1 MRDTKEIAEQL
12 VACYGTRNPYELAKF
27 LNIHIQEGPLGKI
40 HGCTLKLC
48 GEQFLYI
55 NSSLAPCRR
64 KLLTAHALAMYLPR
78 LQNAV
83 PCGRVAV
90 RRFRNPGIY
99 MLPRRPLAYPAGLQK
114 CSNRQPRGLT
124 QKSLYIQ
131 NGFAYKTA
139 FRAKEPQTISLLI
152 CLRLFFYC

>member
-55 NSSLAPCRR
+55 NSLSLI
-64 KLLTAHALAMYLPR
+64 H
-78 LQNAV
+78 
-83 PCGRVAV
+83 
-90 RRFRNPGIY
+90 I
-99 MLPRRPLAYPAGLQK
+99 
-114 CSNRQPRGLT
+114 
-124 QKSLYIQ
+124 
-131 NGFAYKTA
+131 
-139 FRAKEPQTISLLI
+139 
-152 CLRLFFYC
+152 